1 MSMTTTVRRL
11 LTAACRS
18 GASRATAPARS
29 AIDPTNPPSRARCAG
44 PPRARR
50 RAPSPLA
57 PRAPFPG
64 AFRHFRTL
72 APTRAGDHALADAAN
87 AVDHVPDPG
96 AEPRSHYDR
105 ANKPA
110 KGVNAWKRARK
121 KAAFIKAQAK
131 THRENR
137 AARAAGRSGGWSG
150 GERSPRINA
159 RERRRETAP
168 ELRVATERPL
178 DPQRH
183 DDIDSRSYPDPRR
196 RWRRASAR
204 RDATRRDDAIILLD
218 LNTYPPPLRAASD
231 PSPGETRGR
240 LPHPRSCP
248 ARPASCRT

>member
-29 AIDPTNPPSRARCAG
+29 AIDPTTPIVARAMRGTAAGPSTSAVPSRLELH
-44 PPRARR
+44 
-50 RAPSPLA
+50 SL
-57 PRAPFPG
+57 G

-137 AARAAGRSGGWSG
+137 AARAK
-150 GERSPRINA
+150 ERE
-159 RERRRETAP
+159 ERRLERWRTLAANQRAWNAARETAP
-168 ELRVATERPL
+168 GIAAPERP
-178 DPQRH
+178 
-183 DDIDSRSYPDPRR
+183 
-196 RWRRASAR
+196 
-204 RDATRRDDAIILLD
+204 
-218 LNTYPPPLRAASD
+218 
-231 PSPGETRGR
+231 
-240 LPHPRSCP
+240 
-248 ARPASCRT
+248 